1 MFGATSNFHY
11 NTYSTALQN
20 TFFLQFASPT
30 TCQADATR
38 SIKESL
44 NVWIFFQLQPKFTW
58 FLFWSFTWCLTESFT
73 FTWRIFHFHFHL
85 QNLWQVA
92 MVPYRMERGQ
102 LVAIAPPSCSARY
115 SSNSFILFKTHL
127 ENNLIL
133 NRIYRIFQASE
144 LIITFSDLTGWIWDN
159 MPWQS
164 FFFFWARCA
173 SFLKC
178 PPFVNMIVL
187 RWYSAD
193 SSQQCT
199 AGFERTKVLWSE
211 WKFFDLCW
219 V

>member
-1 MFGATSNFHY
+1 MVPYRIFH
-11 NTYSTALQN
+11 
-20 TFFLQFASPT
+20 FH
-30 TCQADATR
+30 
-38 SIKESL
+38 
-44 NVWIFFQLQPKFTW
+44 
-58 FLFWSFTWCLTESFT
+58 
-73 FTWRIFHFHFHL
+73 FHFHFHL

-115 SSNSFILFKTHL
+115 SSNSFILFKTYL
-127 ENNLIL
+127 ENNLIS
-133 NRIYRIFQASE
+133 NHIYCILQASE

-193 SSQQCT
+193 YSQQCT

-211 WKFFDLCW
+211 WKFFVLCW
-219 V
+219 VWYFLDSNYKGKNPDIVSSLHTVLILGGLVQF

>member
-1 MFGATSNFHY
+1 M
-11 NTYSTALQN
+11 
-20 TFFLQFASPT
+20 
-30 TCQADATR
+30 
-38 SIKESL
+38 
-44 NVWIFFQLQPKFTW
+44 WIFFQLQPKFTW
-58 FLFWSFTWCLTESFT
+58 FLFWSFTWCLTVSFT
-73 FTWRIFHFHFHL
+73 FTFTFTYRIFHRWPWCL
-85 QNLWQVA
+85 TEWREANWLPLPRPRVA
-92 MVPYRMERGQ
+92 HGIPQKAY
-102 LVAIAPPSCSARY
+102 
-115 SSNSFILFKTHL
+115 ILFKTYL
-127 ENNLIL
+127 ENNLL
-133 NRIYRIFQASE
+133 SHRIYCIFQASE

-211 WKFFDLCW
+211 WKFWRLAESSITWTQAIEKEFPEIVSIPGNQLAW
-219 V
+219 